1 MIWRNL
7 TQHQL
12 RSTAQDFKMDKEF
25 IKVLKEK
32 YGLKQATHNSI
43 RKKMIEVFGFDIGD
57 KNG

>member
-1 MIWRNL
+1 
-7 TQHQL
+7 
-12 RSTAQDFKMDKEF
+12 MDKEF